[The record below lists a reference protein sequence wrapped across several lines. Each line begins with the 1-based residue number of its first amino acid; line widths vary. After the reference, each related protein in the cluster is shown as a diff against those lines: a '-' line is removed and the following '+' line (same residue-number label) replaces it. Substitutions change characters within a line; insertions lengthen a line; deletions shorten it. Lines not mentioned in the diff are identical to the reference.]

1 MNTTIFHTDLLIIGA
16 GPAGLAAAQIAL
28 EHGYAVD
35 LVDDNFQ
42 SGGQIWRGGAQAQP
56 DKRAQLLAQMLAQS
70 NRLRCHFQS
79 KVIHLS
85 GSTNHFS
92 AVIDHVQS
100 TTSNSS
106 RIMAKRVIIATGAR
120 ELLLP
125 FPGWILPGVTGA
137 GGLQALAK
145 SGYPVKGKRIVVAGT
160 GPLLLAVAASLVER
174 GAFVTHIIEQTTMNK
189 LRQFV
194 VKLFTTP
201 SKLWQASGLAWKLR
215 HQRYWS
221 NSFVLEALGDK
232 RLERVVIQHAGER
245 KTIECDFLACGFGLV
260 PNLELAAGVGCTFNT
275 AELPQTSFMQSPLA
289 LSPTL
294 ESSVAGVF
302 CAGETTGVGG
312 VDLALVEGRLAAS
325 AAVLSLKQAQTN
337 IATLHETAAQQQLAN
352 TIAEAKVDRNKWQV
366 FARNLESTFA
376 LRAELTQLCH
386 DDTIVCRCEDV
397 RYQELK
403 IHPDWRSAKLHTRCG
418 MGPCQ
423 GRVCGIAN
431 RLLFGWERDLGR
443 MPLSASPI
451 ESLLAIVE
459 SNEVTSNQEST

>member
-1 MNTTIFHTDLLIIGA
+1 MNTTTFHTDLLIIGA
-16 GPAGLAAAQIAL
+16 GPTGLAAAQLAL
-28 EHGYAVD
+28 EHGYEVD

-42 SGGQIWRGGAQAQP
+42 SGGQIWRGGAQTQH
-56 DKRAQLLAQMLAQS
+56 DKRAQLLAKMLAQS
-70 NRLRCHFQS
+70 SRLRCHFQS
-79 KVIHLS
+79 KVVHLN
-85 GSTNHFS
+85 GSINQFS
-92 AVIDHVQS
+92 AVLDHVQN
-100 TTSNSS
+100 TTSTSS

-125 FPGWILPGVTGA
+125 FPGWTLPGVTGA

-145 SGYPVKGKRIVVAGT
+145 SGYPVKGKRVVVAGT

-174 GAFVTHIIEQTTMNK
+174 GAIVTHIVEQTSFSK
-189 LRQFV
+189 LKRFAF
-194 VKLFTTP
+194 KLFATP
-201 SKLWQASGLAWKLR
+201 SKLWQALGLAWKLR
-215 HQRYWS
+215 QQQYWS
-221 NSFVLEALGDK
+221 TAFVLEALGGK

-260 PNLELAAGVGCTFNT
+260 PNLELAAGIGCKFDTT
-275 AELPQTSFMQSPLA
+275 KLPEESFMRSPLT
-289 LSPTL
+289 LSPRL
-294 ESSVAGVF
+294 ESSIAGVF

-325 AAVLSLKQAQTN
+325 SAVLSLKQAQTDN
-337 IATLHETAAQQQLAN
+337 TAPNETEAQQQLAN
-352 TIAEAKVDRNKWQV
+352 TIVEAKADRNKWQT
-366 FARNLESTFA
+366 FASNLESTFA
-376 LRAELTQLCH
+376 LREELTQLCR

-397 RYQELK
+397 RFQELK

-423 GRVCGIAN
+423 GRVCGTAN

-459 SNEVTSNQEST
+459 SKEVTSNQEIT